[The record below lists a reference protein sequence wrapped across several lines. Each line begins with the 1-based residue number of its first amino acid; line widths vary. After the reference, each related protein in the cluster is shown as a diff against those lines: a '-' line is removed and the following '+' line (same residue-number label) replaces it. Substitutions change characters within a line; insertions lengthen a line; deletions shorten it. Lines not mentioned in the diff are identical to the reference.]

1 MARGEKEKALDTI
14 KFDIDVL
21 TAKVKLGEAKRE
33 GRGYT
38 LGDNLGDDC
47 ERGDGV
53 CGIAYIARL
62 KKELLSLWER
72 KEAEEKLLED
82 LTRRIND
89 IIACYC
95 SSCRKCRRMSRR

>member
-47 ERGDGV
+47 ERGWCV
-53 CGIAYIARL
+53 WNSLYCQN
-62 KKELLSLWER
+62 KKRTTFSVGKER
-72 KEAEEKLLED
+72 G
-82 LTRRIND
+82 
-89 IIACYC
+89 
-95 SSCRKCRRMSRR
+95 